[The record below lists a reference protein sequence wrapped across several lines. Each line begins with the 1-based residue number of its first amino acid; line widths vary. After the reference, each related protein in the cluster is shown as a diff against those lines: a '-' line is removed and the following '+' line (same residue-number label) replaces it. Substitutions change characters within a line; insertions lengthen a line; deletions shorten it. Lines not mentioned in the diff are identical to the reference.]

1 MKKILLFLCMGILL
15 TNVSSAKANCFL
27 AVENNRVLK
36 KEGVCT
42 ERYSPYSTF
51 KIAISLIGY
60 DSGILIDAK
69 SPTWDY
75 KEGYPDWLDK
85 WKQPH
90 NPSLWIKNSCVW
102 YSQIITQ
109 KIGMKKFKEYVEEFN
124 YGNKDVSGD
133 KDKDNGLINSWLSS
147 SLQISPKEQ
156 ISFLQKLINNKL
168 PVSDKAHKI
177 TKRILFVEDLFNG
190 WRLYGKTGAGSKS
203 GFTFA
208 WFIGWIE
215 KDNRT
220 VVFANYLED
229 KNKESFEL
237 SANAKKIAKEK
248 LIQLIQK

>member
-1 MKKILLFLCMGILL
+1 MKKILLFLCIGILL

-42 ERYSPYSTF
+42 ERYSPCSTF

-60 DSGILIDAK
+60 DSGILIDEK
-69 SPTWDY
+69 GPTWDY

-133 KDKDNGLINSWLSS
+133 KDKDNGLTNSWLSS

-156 ISFLQKLINNKL
+156 ILFLQKLIENKL
-168 PVSDKAHKI
+168 LVSDKAHKI

-190 WRLYGKTGAGSKS
+190 GRLYGKTGAGSKS
-203 GFTFA
+203 RITFA

-237 SANAKKIAKEK
+237 SANAKKTAKEK